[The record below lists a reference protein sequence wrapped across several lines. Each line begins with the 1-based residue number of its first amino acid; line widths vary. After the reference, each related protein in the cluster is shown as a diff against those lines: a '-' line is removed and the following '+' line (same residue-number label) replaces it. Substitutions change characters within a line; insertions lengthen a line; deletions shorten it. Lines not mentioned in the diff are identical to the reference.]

1 MNSNILLI
9 EQKQKQID
17 KKKHVYMN
25 IEFQN

>member
-1 MNSNILLI
+1 MNSSILLI

-17 KKKHVYMN
+17 KKIYVYMK